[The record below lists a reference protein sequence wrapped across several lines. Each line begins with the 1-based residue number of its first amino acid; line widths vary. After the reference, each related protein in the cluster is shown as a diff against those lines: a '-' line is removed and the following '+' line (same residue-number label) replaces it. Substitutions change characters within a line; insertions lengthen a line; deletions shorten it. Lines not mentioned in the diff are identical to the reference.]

1 MQLDESDPFFNYR
14 ATNFLVNNGIEEY
27 FQWHDEDSWY
37 PVGRNISETSQVGL
51 HITAAFLY
59 KIFGAGT
66 TLYEFTI
73 LFPVVI
79 GSLTCIVIFAL
90 VRKIAGVTPGLFAS
104 LFFAVS
110 PLIIARSSIGWF
122 KSEPLG
128 LFYGLLSLYLL
139 FSALQAKDHRVSF
152 LKLIGAGL
160 FLGFGISSWGGTLFF
175 VIPLSLFIIAIPFLR
190 KDHSFLI
197 WAIPL
202 FVASTI
208 AVGFVVRPSLN
219 FSVGLGGF
227 ALIGPAVFLVIL
239 ILVQKISGSTTKRR
253 NSYIFLAAFLI
264 VIFTLVFSDVIPFP
278 QSSRYLQVINP
289 FYEIEDPVYLTI
301 TEHAAPS
308 ITLILFSLS
317 ILIPF
322 AIFGA
327 WHIIKQKIKKSGT
340 DFIKNEMVFFV
351 LCFGII
357 GIYVGSTMSRLLIFS
372 SLSVI
377 ILSSIG
383 VTVLISYLLKK
394 NNFEQTSFYLAI
406 LIILLIIPTFF
417 PSNTNWL
424 NVSNQPSDILTGFSQ
439 LETASDDWLQALSWI
454 KNNTSTDDVVV
465 AWWPHG
471 YWITTLGERKT
482 IADGAT
488 FPEPPNI
495 KKTAELFLSTPEKS
509 YDILKEF
516 DADYVIISW
525 TGKKLEQSNSKEH
538 YQFILGGDMS
548 KIKGIIS
555 IAEKDP
561 KEFLQNNK
569 ALNSN
574 FWENTLLGK
583 MIPFKPAT
591 QVKIQD
597 SAEENNPAYR
607 VLYEKRI
614 DYDSQN
620 NQPLKLVYVSPSF
633 ERKDPGSVLAVLVY
647 EVNDQYKDMS

>member
-1 MQLDESDPFFNYR
+1 MELNGLDPFFNYR

-27 FQWHDEDSWY
+27 FQWHDEDSWH

-51 HITAAFLY
+51 HITAAYLY
-59 KIFGAGT
+59 MIFGMGL

-79 GSLTCIVIFAL
+79 ASLTCIVIFAM

-152 LKLIGAGL
+152 LKLIGGGL
-160 FLGFGISSWGGTLFF
+160 FLGFGISSWGGVMFF

-197 WAIPL
+197 WAMPL

-208 AVGFVVRPSLN
+208 AIGFLVRPGLN
-219 FSVGLGGF
+219 FSIGLGGF

-239 ILVQKISGSTTKRR
+239 ILVQKISSNRSKRR
-253 NSYIFLAAFLI
+253 NSFIFLAAFLI
-264 VIFTLVFSDVIPFP
+264 IIFALVFSDVIPFP
-278 QSSRYLQVINP
+278 ESSRYIRVINP
-289 FYEIEDPVYLTI
+289 FYEIEDPIFSTVS
-301 TEHAAPS
+301 EHQAFS
-308 ITLILFSLS
+308 ITKILFAVS

-322 AIFGA
+322 AVIGVWYIF
-327 WHIIKQKIKKSGT
+327 KQKIEKTGKH
-340 DFIKNEMVFFV
+340 FIKNEMMFFV
-351 LCFGII
+351 LCFGIV
-357 GIYVGSTMSRLLIFS
+357 GIYVGFALSRLLIFS
-372 SLSVI
+372 ALSVI

-383 VTVLISYLLKK
+383 VAFLISYLLKRK
-394 NNFEQTSFYLAI
+394 NFEQSSFYLALLVIVLI
-406 LIILLIIPTFF
+406 LPTFF
-417 PSNTNWL
+417 PSDTNWV
-424 NVSNQPSDILTGFSQ
+424 NVSNQPPAILTGLSH
-439 LETASDDWLQALSWI
+439 LETPSDDWLHALSWI
-454 KNNTSTDDVVV
+454 KNNTSTDAVVV
-465 AWWPHG
+465 AWWDYG
-471 YWITTLGERKT
+471 YWITALGERKT

-488 FPEPPNI
+488 FPEPPHI
-495 KKTAELFLSTPEKS
+495 KKTAELFLSNPEKS
-509 YDILKEF
+509 YEILKEF
-516 DADYVIISW
+516 DADYVMISW
-525 TGKKLEQSNSKEH
+525 TGKKLEQSNSEEY
-538 YQFILGGDMS
+538 YQFITGGDMS
-548 KIKGIIS
+548 KMNAIIS

-583 MIPFKPAT
+583 MIPFKPAA

-597 SAEENNPAYR
+597 ATKGNDSVY
-607 VLYEKRI
+607 LILFEKRI
-614 DYDSQN
+614 DYGSQN
-620 NQPLKLVYVSPSF
+620 DQPLKLVYASPSF
-633 ERKDPGSVLAVLVY
+633 DRKDPGSVLAVLVY
-647 EVNDQYKDMS
+647 EVNDNYE